1 MINKTDSISRVI
13 AFIDR
18 LTQFTGVSIAWL
30 LVAMVLTQTLVVILR
45 YGFDIGSIALQ
56 ESVNYLHASC
66 FMLGAAYTLKIDGHV
81 RVDIFYR
88 NFSPRGQALVNL
100 FGSLL
105 LLLPVCGFIFWT
117 SLEYVQQAWSMKEQ
131 SSDTGGLPIVYLLKT
146 LIPLLAISLILQGI
160 AEIARNGLQL
170 LPSSTD
176 L

>member
-1 MINKTDSISRVI
+1 MINKTGSISRVI

-18 LTQFTGVSIAWL
+18 LTQLTGVSIAWL
-30 LVAMVLTQTLVVILR
+30 LVAMVLIQTLVVILR

-56 ESVNYLHASC
+56 ESVSYIHASC

-88 NFSPRGQALVNL
+88 NFGPRGQALVNL
-100 FGSLL
+100 LGSLL

-170 LPSSTD
+170 LPNRTD
-176 L
+176 Q

>member
-1 MINKTDSISRVI
+1 MINKTGSISRVI

-18 LTQFTGVSIAWL
+18 LTQLTGVSIAWL
-30 LVAMVLTQTLVVILR
+30 LVAMVLIQTLVVILR

-56 ESVNYLHASC
+56 ESVSYIHASC

-88 NFSPRGQALVNL
+88 NFGPRGQALVNL
-100 FGSLL
+100 LGSLL

-170 LPSSTD
+170 LPNRAD
-176 L
+176 Q

>member
-1 MINKTDSISRVI
+1 VINKTGSISRVI

-18 LTQFTGVSIAWL
+18 LTQLTGVSIAWL
-30 LVAMVLTQTLVVILR
+30 LVAMVLIQTLVVILR

-56 ESVNYLHASC
+56 ESVSYIHASC

-88 NFSPRGQALVNL
+88 NFGPRGQALVNL
-100 FGSLL
+100 LGSLL

-170 LPSSTD
+170 LPNRAD
-176 L
+176 Q